1 MFLTTAPAGDIKR
14 GEGEKEPLGS
24 FCKTSSSAFF
34 VTARRPLPSAKHPA
48 KPTTGFPIYSRQLLG
63 AKRKLTFVQLLVSE
77 TTRCCL
83 FDPTLPIVWSGDPK
97 KQNKNLKMEEK
108 HIFPYMCLTLSQGA
122 DINFK
127 KCCVSEI
134 DDISHV

>member
-1 MFLTTAPAGDIKR
+1 MRRSHSVHFVKR
-14 GEGEKEPLGS
+14 AALL
-24 FCKTSSSAFF
+24 FSSLPDDLF
-34 VTARRPLPSAKHPA
+34 RQQNILPSQANHW
-48 KPTTGFPIYSRQLLG
+48 FSYLLSSTVG
-63 AKRKLTFVQLLVSE
+63 CQKKVDFFQLLVSE

-83 FDPTLPIVWSGDPK
+83 FDPILPIVWSGDPK

-134 DDISHV
+134 DDIMSDIPSL